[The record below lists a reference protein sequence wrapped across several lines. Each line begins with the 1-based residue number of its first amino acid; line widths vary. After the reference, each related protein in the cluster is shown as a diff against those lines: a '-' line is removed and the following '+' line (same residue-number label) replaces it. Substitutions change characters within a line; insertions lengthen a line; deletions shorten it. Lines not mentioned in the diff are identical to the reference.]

1 VSDTASESSTDRAQL
16 GPTPTWLPVT
26 LIAGTILLLVA
37 AEVRDQVAAV
47 DGPVSFCGLCGV
59 DWRPAAAL
67 LSIGALVAL
76 ASVVARSGVAPTV
89 FRGGDDE

>member
-1 VSDTASESSTDRAQL
+1 MVLLIVTWALIGLIVGAVGYVFIPWALALLGGVEMRDR
-16 GPTPTWLPVT
+16 
-26 LIAGTILLLVA
+26 
-37 AEVRDQVAAV
+37 VAAV

>member
-1 VSDTASESSTDRAQL
+1 MSSSASKSSSDRAQFM
-16 GPTPTWLPVT
+16 TPRLVPALFVGVAV
-26 LIAGTILLLVA
+26 LAVVIA
-37 AEVRDQVAAV
+37 EMRDRVAAV